1 MITSNLLEYTAV
13 LSISESWDRTFT
25 VISDTPLSAAYWN
38 IEEMSGE
45 QYLDELP
52 ELQINPEQINVGVN

>member
-1 MITSNLLEYTAV
+1 MITSNLLEYTAI

-25 VISDTPLSAAYWN
+25 VITDAPLSAAYWN

-52 ELQINPEQINVGVN
+52 ELQIYPEQIYIENN

>member
-1 MITSNLLEYTAV
+1 MITSNLLENTAV
-13 LSISESWDRTFT
+13 LSISESWERTFT
-25 VISDTPLSAAYWN
+25 VITDTPLSAAYWN

-52 ELQINPEQINVGVN
+52 ELQINPEQIFIDIN

>member
-1 MITSNLLEYTAV
+1 MITSNLLENTAV
-13 LSISESWDRTFT
+13 LSISESWERTFT
-25 VISDTPLSAAYWN
+25 VITDTPLSAAYWN

-52 ELQINPEQINVGVN
+52 ELQINPEQIFVDIN